1 MPNWIYPMLYA
12 TINIMPIASL
22 IASQGNV
29 FPRTLTESLT
39 LTLRHYENGWRIVSY
54 GDDKRD
60 E

>member
-1 MPNWIYPMLYA
+1 MLYA
-12 TINIMPIASL
+12 KINIMSIASL

-29 FPRTLTESLT
+29 FPRTLTEPLT